1 MYCKYVAMQRINIQ
15 NITEKHYIMNTETLY
30 QNIKSKGSFLCVGL
44 DTDLSKIPPF
54 LLKHEDPA
62 FEFNKR
68 IIDATHKYAV
78 AYKPNLAFYESMGLK
93 GWRSLEKTVEY
104 IRLNYPGIFLIADA
118 KRGDIGNTSKMYA
131 KTFFEIMDFDAVT
144 VAPYMGEDS
153 VTPFLSY
160 SGKYVILLALTSNKG
175 AEDFQ
180 YAFDCKAQMCL
191 FEKVIKKSK
200 EWGSPENMMYVVGA
214 TQANML
220 LRVRNII
227 PNHFLLVPGIG
238 AQGGSLNDVVVN
250 GMNEK
255 CGLLVN
261 SSREILYASQH
272 EDFDTASA
280 DKALEVKEAMKKYL

>member
-1 MYCKYVAMQRINIQ
+1 
-15 NITEKHYIMNTETLY
+15 MNTETLY
-30 QNIKSKGSFLCVGL
+30 QNIKSKSSFLCVGL
-44 DTDLSKIPPF
+44 DTDLSKIPSF

-68 IIDATHKYAV
+68 VIDATHKYAV

-93 GWRSLEKTVEY
+93 GWGSLEKTVEY
-104 IRLNYPGIFLIADA
+104 IRLNYPEIFLIADA

-160 SGKYVILLALTSNKG
+160 PGKYVILLALTSNKG

-227 PNHFLLVPGIG
+227 PDHFLLVPGIG
-238 AQGGSLNDVVVN
+238 AQGGSLQDVVVN
-250 GMNEK
+250 GVNDK
-255 CGLLVN
+255 CGLLIN
-261 SSREILYASQH
+261 SSREILYASQE
-272 EDFDTASA
+272 EDFDKASA
-280 DKALEVKEAMKKYL
+280 DKALEVKEAMSKYL